1 MNMHRTL
8 HITGTVMLI
17 MLPLFKVG
25 DSYTTHSAF
34 QQFVSILVLFNPL
47 FPGIYFYNLYSV
59 SLSTQG
65 STKVV

>member
-47 FPGIYFYNLYSV
+47 FPGIHLHN
-59 SLSTQG
+59 
-65 STKVV
+65 